1 MSTRVNDSAPRL
13 PPCPG
18 PPNCVCSEG
27 PAGSHFIAP
36 IAVRSDPAAAWNH
49 LRDVLLTMPGSR
61 IVEESPGR
69 LRAEMRTRVFRFVDV
84 LDFRLDAAS
93 GVIHCRSESRLG
105 YWDLG
110 VNRRRLERIRQLLT
124 APDSPP
130 PASH

>member
-1 MSTRVNDSAPRL
+1 MSADQPRL

-27 PAGSHFIAP
+27 PAGSYFIAP
-36 IAVRSDPAAAWNH
+36 LTCGPDPAVGWQR
-49 LRDVLLTMPGSR
+49 LKMVLHTLPGLR
-61 IVEESPGR
+61 IVEESATR
-69 LRAEMRTRVFRFVDV
+69 LRAESRTRVFRFVDV

-110 VNRRRLERIRQLLT
+110 VNRRRLERIRQLLSEESST
-124 APDSPP
+124 DS
-130 PASH
+130 SS